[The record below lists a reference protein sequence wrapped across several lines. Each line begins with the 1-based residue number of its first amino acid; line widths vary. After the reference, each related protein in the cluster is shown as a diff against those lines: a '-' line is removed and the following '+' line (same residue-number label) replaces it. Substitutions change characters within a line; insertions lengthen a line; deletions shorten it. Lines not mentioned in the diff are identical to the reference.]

1 MTTGLPSPHPTGAV
15 GEAYLVEPAAAPR
28 EELRTRL
35 TVPLQESSMTTV
47 IDIETRSG
55 QHCETTA
62 LGVLLRHQALD
73 LPEPMLFGLGSG
85 LSFVYWDSKAM
96 GFPFLGGRVKPLD
109 LTRNLATGLGLEL
122 SVQETT
128 SPRRAWE
135 NVVAPID
142 AGHPVGL
149 QLDSYYLDYFGSKV
163 HFGGHV
169 VAMYGYDDRD
179 AYLVDTDQQ
188 GGTVSTSRASL
199 AQARAAR
206 GPMTAKHRSFTLTA
220 ARNPLSPRSRIIPA
234 IAACADA
241 FLNPPIANLGH
252 RGIEKAGKL
261 VRTWLERTD
270 HPQRDLPQAA
280 LLMEKAGTG
289 GALFRN
295 FYRDFLAECA
305 QTLDSRHLRTG
316 HGLYTEAAT
325 LWTEVA
331 ALITRAGVSG
341 NAQCLVQAG
350 TILCDLSRIE
360 REAMQALSR
369 LGNQAP
375 NAIQP

>member
-1 MTTGLPSPHPTGAV
+1 
-15 GEAYLVEPAAAPR
+15 
-28 EELRTRL
+28 
-35 TVPLQESSMTTV
+35 MTTV
-47 IDIETRSG
+47 IDIDARGT

-62 LGVLLRHQALD
+62 SGVLLRHQGLD
-73 LPEPMLFGLGSG
+73 LSEPMLFGLGSG
-85 LSFVYWDSKAM
+85 LSFIYWDSKNM
-96 GFPFLGGRVKPLD
+96 GFPFLGGRVKPFD
-109 LTRNLATGLGLEL
+109 LTRNLATRLKLEL
-122 SVQETT
+122 LIQETA

-142 AGHPVGL
+142 AGRPVGL

-169 VAMYGYDDRD
+169 VAMYGYDDHD

-188 GGTVSTSRASL
+188 GGAVSTSLAGL

-206 GPMTAKHRSFTLTA
+206 GPMAAKHRSFTFTTQKNL
-220 ARNPLSPRSRIIPA
+220 PSPQGQIVPA
-234 IAACADA
+234 ITACADA

-261 VRTWLERTD
+261 VRTWLRRTD
-270 HPQRDLPQAA
+270 NPQRDLPRAA

-295 FYRDFLAECA
+295 LYRDFLAEC
-305 QTLDSRHLRTG
+305 TELLDSDHLRTG

-325 LWTEVA
+325 LWTEAA
-331 ALITRAGVSG
+331 ALITKAGDSGDTRCLARAGTVLS
-341 NAQCLVQAG
+341 
-350 TILCDLSRIE
+350 DLSRIE

-369 LGNQAP
+369 LQE
-375 NAIQP
+375 